1 MKKHPVKLMKVSS
14 TDRQRYTH
22 DTVQRVVGQHRERWH
37 QPNSSHPPRAIKS
50 YGLSNKLKHKW
61 HF

>member
-1 MKKHPVKLMKVSS
+1 MKKHPVKLIKVRSA
-14 TDRQRYTH
+14 DRQGCIH
-22 DTVQRVVGQHRERWH
+22 DIVKRVVGQYRERWH

-50 YGLSNKLKHKW
+50 YGLSSKLKLEW